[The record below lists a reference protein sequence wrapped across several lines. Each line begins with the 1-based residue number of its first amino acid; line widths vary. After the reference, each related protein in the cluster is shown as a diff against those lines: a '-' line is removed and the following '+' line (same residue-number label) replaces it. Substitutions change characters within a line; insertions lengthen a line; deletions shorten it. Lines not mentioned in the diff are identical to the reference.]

1 MLLLHTE
8 VVATM
13 RDEHVELLE
22 RTLVQKHLDTFAR
35 RVLALGMLG
44 VDTLLTASE
53 TRGFAVLDQ
62 LVDLV
67 LNFTHKYVGL

>member
-1 MLLLHTE
+1 MALVHPE
-8 VVATM
+8 VVAAV
-13 RDEHVELLE
+13 RHEHAELLE
-22 RTLVQKHLDTFAR
+22 GAFVEQHLDALAG
-35 RVLALGMLG
+35 RVLTLGMLG

>member
-1 MLLLHTE
+1 
-8 VVATM
+8 M
-13 RDEHVELLE
+13 RSPG
-22 RTLVQKHLDTFAR
+22 
-35 RVLALGMLG
+35 RVLTLGMLG

>member
-1 MLLLHTE
+1 
-8 VVATM
+8 M
-13 RDEHVELLE
+13 RHEHVELLE
-22 RTLVQKHLDTFAR
+22 GAFVEQHLDALAG
-35 RVLALGMLG
+35 RVLTLGMLG